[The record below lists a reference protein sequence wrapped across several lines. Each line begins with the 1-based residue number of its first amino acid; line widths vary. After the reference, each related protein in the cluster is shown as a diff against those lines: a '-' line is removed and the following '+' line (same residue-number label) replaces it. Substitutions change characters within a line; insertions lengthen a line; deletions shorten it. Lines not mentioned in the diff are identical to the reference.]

1 MWGSCSRR
9 GLAQVLHRFM
19 QFYNFERPHHGYRVK
34 GRTPATIFHGAV
46 AVARWAHAPLWGGK
60 SVNTNPNL
68 DNLVDGPKSVVS
80 GLHYQLVVAGLSRP
94 AMQPLRPRG
103 HQPPVRYEV
112 GPVEAPTPTSHRR
125 QCLPTGHDSRAS
137 TVPPGPTSA
146 ERPC

>member
-68 DNLVDGPKSVVS
+68 DNLDGDLTLVPLPSIAGERRAEIQGRVKPTASRTIRRPS
-80 GLHYQLVVAGLSRP
+80 AYKWLRGLDLNQRPLILRKEPFEQPATQLPMPAREGAG
-94 AMQPLRPRG
+94 RPR
-103 HQPPVRYEV
+103 
-112 GPVEAPTPTSHRR
+112 AP
-125 QCLPTGHDSRAS
+125 
-137 TVPPGPTSA
+137 
-146 ERPC
+146 